1 MPAPAILSDV
11 FHALQRE
18 QGEED
23 AGITFDHG
31 PPPVDRI
38 DVMVYRAADPMA
50 ATLFATIG
58 MSAPA
63 MPPREGR
70 PGGHAELRL
79 FRRGIVQPGDEG
91 LIAMK
96 LANLATYPWT
106 CGRPLG
112 WGEVVSFTDDIPM
125 FPGCRSVF
133 LAGPWMAGQ
142 PAFIET
148 RTERVRVVNI
158 VPISE
163 AERADALAAPP
174 EAFFSDLLDS
184 RDALTPPALA

>member
-11 FHALQRE
+11 VHALRRE

-31 PPPVDRI
+31 PSPVDRI
-38 DVMVYRAADPMA
+38 DVMVYRAPDPTA

-58 MSAPA
+58 MSAQA

-70 PGGHAELRL
+70 PGGRAELRL
-79 FRRGIVQPGDEG
+79 LRRGIVQPDDEG

-96 LANLATYPWT
+96 LANLAAYPWM
-106 CGRPLG
+106 CGRALG
-112 WGEVVSFTDDIPM
+112 WGEVVSFPDDIPT

-133 LAGPWMAGQ
+133 LAGPWATGQ
-142 PAFIET
+142 LDFIET
-148 RTERVRVVNI
+148 RAERVRVVNV

-163 AERADALAAPP
+163 AERADALAARP

-184 RDALTPPALA
+184 RDALTPPVLA